1 MVKKVPVRTSPGD
14 PSDLPQGSPVATSV
28 QAPLAPCQVEW
39 APLPIVQGRFPQ
51 GLGPL
56 LLLESLDYS
65 RPPLLNWMHQ
75 WELAVP
81 GLR

>member
-1 MVKKVPVRTSPGD
+1 MTSPKETQLLLQ
-14 PSDLPQGSPVATSV
+14 PRPLWSHVRLPIALRTLHLLFLPQT
-28 QAPLAPCQVEW
+28 L
-39 APLPIVQGRFPQ
+39 R
-51 GLGPL
+51 
-56 LLLESLDYS
+56 YS